1 MEPSCPFTF
10 RSPSLGDLWS
20 HWRGLL
26 KPGRLPRRDE
36 IDPGALRRVLP
47 QVWIYRLDAT
57 GRDFYCAL
65 AGEEILAA
73 WQPRTGM
80 IGRPIRELFPPD
92 VHETLRE
99 RWLGLLDRP
108 AVMHGSSLYNPTLRD
123 STITRYAER
132 LSLPVDGAEGRRYGL
147 IGVTSYLIE
156 PFAKVDVHPAS
167 LLPPKIVPVDEL

>member
-1 MEPSCPFTF
+1 MEPPCPFTF
-10 RSPSLGDLWS
+10 RSSSLRDLWR

-26 KPGRLPRRDE
+26 TPGRLPRRNE
-36 IDPGALRRVLP
+36 IDPGAFRRILG

-65 AGEEILAA
+65 AGEEIRTA
-73 WQPRTGM
+73 WHQHGSM

-92 VHETLRE
+92 VYGTLRD

-108 AVMHGSSLYNPTLRD
+108 AVMHGSSLYNPTLRG
-123 STITRYAER
+123 SVVTRYAER
-132 LSLPVDGAEGRRYGL
+132 LSLPIDDAEGRRYGL
-147 IGVTSYLIE
+147 IGVTSYLVE
-156 PFAKVDVHPAS
+156 PFAEVDVHPAS